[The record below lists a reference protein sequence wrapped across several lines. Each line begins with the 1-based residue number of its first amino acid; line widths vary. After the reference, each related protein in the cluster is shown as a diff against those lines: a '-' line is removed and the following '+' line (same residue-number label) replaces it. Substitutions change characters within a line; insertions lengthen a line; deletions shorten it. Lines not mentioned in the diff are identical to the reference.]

1 MIKYYMNNSR
11 KLDNKVIASNFDME
25 SIKNKCPSEFSQDF
39 SAFLSD
45 YNKTFHIGDIQFKV
59 LIKY

>member
-1 MIKYYMNNSR
+1 MNNSR